1 MNIRQAIQKTQ
12 SISSGETPD
21 EMTCSPSE
29 NHQQTKDQEEK
40 SPLYF
45 EIRDFTKTEDHKKC
59 LGDALKLLSMKDYS
73 SFKMNKK
80 LLDKDHN
87 REIVK
92 ETIDFLILKDWL
104 KEDLYTEA
112 RIKAF
117 MRKGCSPSFIKQK
130 LSQEEIYVETEEVL
144 HIFHEYQISS
154 FDQVLTLIDKKLR
167 TSLHKKDPQKI
178 KTSLYRY
185 LRTKG
190 HNDGEIHEGL
200 RERGI

>member
-12 SISSGETPD
+12 SISSGETPG
-21 EMTCSPSE
+21 EMTCSPLE
-29 NHQQTKDQEEK
+29 TNQKDQEEK

-45 EIRDFTKTEDHKKC
+45 EIRDFTKTDDHKNC
-59 LGDALKLLSMKDYS
+59 LNDALKLLSMKDYS
-73 SFKMNKK
+73 SFKMKKK
-80 LLDKDHN
+80 LKEKGHDKP
-87 REIVK
+87 IIQ

-117 MRKGCSPSFIKQK
+117 MRKGCAPNFIKQK
-130 LSQEEIYVETEEVL
+130 LSQEEIYVETEEILLV
-144 HIFHEYQISS
+144 FHEYQISS
-154 FDQVLTLIDKKLR
+154 FEQVLTLIDKKLR

-190 HNDGEIHEGL
+190 HQDCDIHEGL
-200 RERGI
+200 RERGIH